1 MGNTFYYIY
10 IEKIGGRMKDCPHSS
25 QLRDKTYWCWLCDY
39 HRKYWNKPCVGTSC
53 EWFQW
58 HKNFKA
64 NGVIR

>member
-1 MGNTFYYIY
+1 
-10 IEKIGGRMKDCPHSS
+10 MKDCPHSY

-53 EWFQW
+53 EWFRW